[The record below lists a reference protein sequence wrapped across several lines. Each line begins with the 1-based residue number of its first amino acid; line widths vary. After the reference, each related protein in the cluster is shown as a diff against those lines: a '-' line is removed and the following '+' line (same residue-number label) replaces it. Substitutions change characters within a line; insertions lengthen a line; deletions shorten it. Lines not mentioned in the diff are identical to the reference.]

1 MVQPIQESPGQARNG
16 AVLKEAEWYQHMEGF
31 KKQVGIERRGHMGSG
46 SGDVRLKSHSPW
58 AGRKICPVSRI
69 IVSFLLLLS
78 SVDLTGLSA
87 FQKTG
92 FFLL

>member
-46 SGDVRLKSHSPW
+46 SGDETEITQSLGWKENLPN
-58 AGRKICPVSRI
+58 
-69 IVSFLLLLS
+69 L
-78 SVDLTGLSA
+78 
-87 FQKTG
+87 
-92 FFLL
+92 